1 MTQPAVVDR
10 LERMAARLL
19 TQRAF
24 LDAAAALVEGL
35 RGPILEVGL
44 GKGRTYS
51 HMQRLF
57 PGRAIIA
64 FDRDLHAPKGAQ
76 PPPGR
81 LILGDFR
88 ETLPAA
94 RARVG
99 GPAILAHADIG
110 SEDLAR
116 DAALARFI
124 GPQLTGLVI
133 GGGVIVT
140 DRALSAPGIEPLT
153 APEVDLPAGLGPW
166 PYFMYRVC

>member
-1 MTQPAVVDR
+1 MSEPEVVDR

-19 TQRAF
+19 TQRAY
-24 LDAAAALVEGL
+24 LDAAAGLVEGM
-35 RGPILEVGL
+35 RGPILEIGL

-57 PGRAIIA
+57 PGRAIVA
-64 FDRDLHAPKGAQ
+64 FDRDLHAPKAAQ

-94 RARVG
+94 RARIG

-110 SEDLAR
+110 TEDLGR

-124 GPQLTGLVI
+124 GPQLTGLMAA
-133 GGGVIVT
+133 GGIIVT
-140 DRALSAPGIEPLT
+140 DRALSAPGVDPL
-153 APEVDLPAGLGPW
+153 PGPPIDMPPGLSAW
-166 PYFMYRVC
+166 SYFMYRVQ

>member
-1 MTQPAVVDR
+1 MTQPAVHDR

-24 LDAAAALVEGL
+24 LDAAALLVDGL

-51 HMQRLF
+51 HLQRLF
-57 PGRAIIA
+57 PGRAILA

-94 RARVG
+94 RARIG

-124 GPQLTGLVI
+124 GPQLTGLMI
-133 GGGVIVT
+133 AGGIIVA
-140 DRALSAPGIEPLT
+140 DRALSAPGIDPL
-153 APEVDLPAGLGPW
+153 PGPAVEMPTGLQPW
-166 PYFMYRVC
+166 SYFMYRVR

>member
-1 MTQPAVVDR
+1 MVDR

-19 TQRAF
+19 TQRAY
-24 LDAAAALVEGL
+24 LDAAAALVDGM

-51 HMQRLF
+51 HLQRLF

-94 RARVG
+94 RARIG
-99 GPAILAHADIG
+99 GPAMLAHADIG
-110 SEDLAR
+110 SEDLGR
-116 DAALARFI
+116 DAALARFV
-124 GPQLTGLVI
+124 GPQLTALVGPSGI
-133 GGGVIVT
+133 IVT
-140 DRALSAPGIEPLT
+140 DRALSAPGIEPLPG
-153 APEVDLPAGLGPW
+153 PEVALPDGLTAW
-166 PYFMYRVC
+166 PYFLYRVQ

>member
-1 MTQPAVVDR
+1 MGDR
-10 LERMAARLL
+10 LERLAARLL
-19 TQRAF
+19 TQRAY
-24 LDAAAALVEGL
+24 LGVAATLVDGL

-51 HMQRLF
+51 HLQRLF

-64 FDRDLHAPKGAQ
+64 FDRDLHAPRAAQ

-81 LILGDFR
+81 LIVGDFR

-94 RARVG
+94 RARIG

-110 SEDLAR
+110 TEDLAR

-124 GPQLTGLVI
+124 GPHLTGLV
-133 GGGVIVT
+133 GAGGVIVI
-140 DRALSAPGIEPLT
+140 DRALSAPGIDPVPGPAVE
-153 APEVDLPAGLGPW
+153 LPAGLAPW
-166 PYFMYRVC
+166 PYFIYRVL

>member
-1 MTQPAVVDR
+1 MTEPVVVDR

-24 LDAAAALVEGL
+24 LDAAAQRVAGL
-35 RGPILEVGL
+35 RGPILEIGL

-51 HMQRLF
+51 HLQRLF
-57 PGRAIIA
+57 PGRAIVA

-94 RARVG
+94 RGRLT

-124 GPQLTGLVI
+124 GPHLVALVVSGGL
-133 GGGVIVT
+133 IVT
-140 DRALSAPGIEPLT
+140 DRALSAPGIEPLP
-153 APEVDLPAGLGPW
+153 APPVDLPKGLEPW
-166 PYFMYRVC
+166 PYFLYLVR